1 MNIYILHVHFYYGL
15 SQNIEYSSLCY
26 TVGTCC
32 LSILYVLTIKIYTI
46 EYYYLAI
53 NKKWNNAIFS
63 NMNGHRDE
71 LSHWTTRG
79 MDGTYLTMN
88 RHVKAGRFYGGNY
101 CIKSC
106 NYVEVWKFP

>member
-15 SQNIEYSSLCY
+15 SQSIEYSSLCY

-46 EYYYLAI
+46 EYYYWAI
-53 NKKWNNAIFS
+53 EKKWNNAICS
-63 NMNGHRDE
+63 NMNGPRDE

-88 RHVKAGRFYGGNY
+88 RHVKAGKFYGGNY

-106 NYVEVWKFP
+106 NYV